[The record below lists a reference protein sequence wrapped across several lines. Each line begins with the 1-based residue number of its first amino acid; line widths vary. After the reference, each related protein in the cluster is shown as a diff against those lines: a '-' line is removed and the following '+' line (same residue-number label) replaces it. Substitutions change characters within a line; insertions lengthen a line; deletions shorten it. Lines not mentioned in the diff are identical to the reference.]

1 MLLNP
6 NATVNEKR
14 KNKVGELKDE
24 RHVLFVDDEEDLLV
38 ASEALLKR
46 LGFKVT
52 GVTSGADA
60 LAALSRAPD
69 AFDVLVTDLFMP
81 GMDGQA
87 LIEQVR
93 IIRADMPV
101 VLLSGMGDAID
112 QDVLDAL
119 APVRVMGK
127 PVRRDDLAN
136 AIRQVMEKSC

>member
-1 MLLNP
+1 MAPL
-6 NATVNEKR
+6 E
-14 KNKVGELKDE
+14 DE
-24 RHVLFVDDEEDLLV
+24 RHVLFVEDEEDLLI
-38 ASEALLKR
+38 ASETLLKR

-52 GVTSGADA
+52 GLTSGADA
-60 LAALSRAPD
+60 LAALSQSPH

-87 LIEQVR
+87 LIEQAR

-112 QDVLDAL
+112 QDILDAL

-127 PVRRDDLAN
+127 PVRRDDLAD
-136 AIRQVMEKSC
+136 AIRQVMGESC